1 MGNRVIR
8 IVNTKLIILAST
20 AVLILGSVGFFEDAE
35 AGLFADGV
43 LWTGEGDGSSWNDP
57 DNWRDFETG
66 VHRLPVCTDFI
77 AIDGEVVVHLNIDF
91 TLCPE
96 GFLEVF
102 DGARLIID
110 PGNTLTNEEG
120 GDTIVINC
128 NSTLEVLGF
137 LINAGF
143 INLVCDSSALIN
155 NGNVINQQPQGLI
168 FIAGTFTNNGPMTNN
183 DEIFIIRC
191 LFGPVCVTSGVLNN
205 NDVINNNGLLGIDN
219 TETLNNNAGAT
230 INNEGTIEYLG
241 NLNNNADGVINNKA
255 GADIQ
260 NVSLEPNPRFN
271 NFGTINNDGDISN
284 EGGAIFDNAEG
295 GVINNNADGFIN
307 NSGNFVRSLF
317 TNNQDATIQND
328 GEIENDGI
336 FENFGIVN
344 NNDGG
349 LFTNFRQFT
358 NEGTINNKE
367 GAIIDNDVAT
377 IDNIDP
383 DGLIINEGLIK
394 NPGDFTI
401 NNFATIINLCTG
413 EITGEEPDDQ
423 DDGITFNRSCNGSLY
438 SISKR
443 DDILR
448 EIDPTTGETV
458 SETTIT
464 LDEETILGG
473 TGLATNPLTGEL
485 FALLKLVPGDDGRSG
500 TPKARTLVTIVPE
513 TGIAA
518 ILGTPGNTGDSFAGI
533 AFDSAGNLFGVTGDG
548 ANVAETLFTLSKTDG
563 SATELCELVSE
574 DEDDGETIAHNSANG
589 LLYHNSRDELFETID
604 GTSGESCDV
613 TDVGLSGD
621 VSELTALTFGAD
633 EGLFFAADVSDDLYT
648 ISPNPGEVIFIGKMD
663 HTSKGL
669 AFVSEEIIPITPTS
683 SAGKGSSSYQDPNLG
698 DVRHGNGHDNGFC
711 HFTNCMNVDGFFNHF
726 PETIIPQ
733 GSTQSF
739 TILVNCPR
747 GASTCNHISLGG
759 GLPDSDFYDDQW
771 TVTIDRQVRSD
782 NWDLTV
788 YNPFGEIDGDAV
800 SVTVQSVGQSF
811 VTATFNIPFLIPGSV
826 GTHDGIGDPHENNR
840 HLHVTVWDSNGGVSN
855 YIFNEGIYVDDIFA
869 YPQVETSYDEP
880 IEYEP
885 LCLNENPNK
894 RYTCAFDLVKEWTT
908 KQAEEKLKLIYN
920 EQN

>member
-1 MGNRVIR
+1 MGIKVVLP
-8 IVNTKLIILAST
+8 IVFSIILLGA
-20 AVLILGSVGFFEDAE
+20 LGSFQDAE
-35 AGLFADGV
+35 AGFQEYF
-43 LWTGEGDGSSWNDP
+43 WTGEGDGMSWSDP
-57 DNWRDFETG
+57 NNWEDNFGEEPKVPLCD
-66 VHRLPVCTDFI
+66 DFI
-77 AIDGEVVVHLNIDF
+77 HVLGEGVVVKLNVDF
-91 TLCPE
+91 TICGGHLDIE
-96 GFLEVF
+96 G
-102 DGARLIID
+102 GATLQINSGI
-110 PGNTLTNEEG
+110 TLTNESSG
-120 GDTIVINC
+120 RTIVIHC
-128 NSTLEVLGF
+128 DSTLEVLGT
-137 LINAGF
+137 LNNAGRV
-143 INLVCDSSALIN
+143 NLDCDSSALTN
-155 NGNVINQQPQGLI
+155 NGNVINQDSGRIL
-168 FIAGTFTNNGPMTNN
+168 IAGTFTNNGPMTN
-183 DEIFIIRC
+183 DGEVRVDG
-191 LFGPVCVTSGVLNN
+191 GPETL
-205 NDVINNNGLLGIDN
+205 INNNVITNNNLIFIAPG
-219 TETLNNNAGAT
+219 ETLVNNVGAT
-230 INNEGTIEYLG
+230 INNNDTIRNLGTL
-241 NLNNNADGVINNKA
+241 
-255 GADIQ
+255 
-260 NVSLEPNPRFN
+260 N
-271 NFGTINNDGDISN
+271 NFGTINNEIIIVNSGIVSNTGIINNDGTIFNQGGSFLNNAGGIIDNKGRIENVNAGTVFTNRGIINN
-284 EGGAIFDNAEG
+284 ENFIVNRNEAIFNNNPE
-295 GVINNNADGFIN
+295 GVINNNDGGELR
-307 NSGNFVRSLF
+307 NSRGPM
-317 TNNQDATIQND
+317 TTAGTI
-328 GEIENDGI
+328 
-336 FENFGIVN
+336 N

-349 LFTNFRQFT
+349 NIL
-358 NEGTINNKE
+358 NEDEFNNAGTINNKE
-367 GAIIDNDVAT
+367 GAVIDNDFAT
-377 IDNIDP
+377 INNND
-383 DGLIINEGLIK
+383 DGLIVNEGTIK
-394 NPGDFTI
+394 NPGGDTI
-401 NNFATIINLCTG
+401 NNEGTIINQCTG

-423 DDGITFNRSCNGSLY
+423 DGGITFNRSCNGPLY
-438 SISKR
+438 SIAKR
-443 DDILR
+443 TDILR

-485 FALLKLVPGDDGRSG
+485 FALLKLVPGDDELER
-500 TPKARTLVTIVPE
+500 PKARTLVTIVPE
-513 TGIAA
+513 TGIAE

-621 VSELTALTFGAD
+621 VSELTALTFGVD
-633 EGLFFAADVSDDLYT
+633 EGLFFAADVSDNLYT

-759 GLPDSDFYDDQW
+759 GLPDSDFYGDQW
-771 TVTIDRQVRSD
+771 NVTIDRQVRSG
-782 NWDLTV
+782 NWELTV